1 MALTALTVQGGG
13 KRRGG
18 IGSVTS
24 YLETLILRNGGKMPK
39 KDGGAPCQTTP
50 DTTSCPPRQNL
61 TADEVQDLGDRAA
74 AELAEQKDAAHDAI
88 RETYAQSRL

>member
-39 KDGGAPCQTTP
+39 KDGGAPCQTTRHYELP
-50 DTTSCPPRQNL
+50 APPEL